1 MILAWGKKVDQKFRD
16 KVFEI
21 CISLGWN
28 PGTHACWLMS
38 CMAFESAE
46 SFRPDIRNAAGSGA
60 VGLIQFMPFT
70 AQGLG
75 TSTKELSKMSAV
87 DQLAYVQRY
96 FRPYAKRI
104 TTLSDMY
111 MAILMPK
118 FVGAP
123 EDAVLFLDPKV
134 SYRQNAGLDTNTD
147 GKITKA
153 EAAAKVQAKF
163 DKGMLPRFGIEVR
176 PLIP

>member
-75 TSTKELSKMSAV
+75 TSTKELSEMSAV
-87 DQLAYVQRY
+87 DQLAYV
-96 FRPYAKRI
+96 
-104 TTLSDMY
+104 
-111 MAILMPK
+111 
-118 FVGAP
+118 
-123 EDAVLFLDPKV
+123 
-134 SYRQNAGLDTNTD
+134 
-147 GKITKA
+147 
-153 EAAAKVQAKF
+153 
-163 DKGMLPRFGIEVR
+163 
-176 PLIP
+176 